1 MKNELP
7 IIKDER
13 KTIILSGLVW
23 NSAEVLMSE
32 IVGES
37 RPTHIIMCREES
49 QQSLYSP
56 VK

>member
-13 KTIILSGLVW
+13 KTVILTGLVW
-23 NSAEVLMSE
+23 NGAEVLMSE

-37 RPTHIIMCREES
+37 RPTHIIMWQEES
-49 QQSLYSP
+49 QQSLRSP
-56 VK
+56 IK

>member
-1 MKNELP
+1 VKNELP